1 MPRLLRPRRLRLSIA
16 ARVLLLSALSLIT
29 LTGVLLVSL
38 RPIVERTVYSELA
51 NDVEHG
57 QQSLWYLVH
66 QKGQAH
72 VEDGQLYLGSW
83 QVAGDHSVV
92 DDVKKISGAD
102 ATLFQVMPDG
112 KPMRLTTTVLK
123 LNSTERNDGTEL
135 TGPARTAIDKGQS
148 FTGVSQVA
156 GRDFIN
162 RYDPLV
168 DESGKTVGVVYTGV
182 PLTAMYDAESQQML
196 AVGGVGVAAL
206 LVAMIIMYVLAVR
219 PIGRGLTKLS
229 AAARGLASGDVDQ
242 QVTLRGN
249 DELGEMADA
258 FRAMIA
264 YQQEMAAAAR
274 GMAEGDLTVV
284 VEAKSDKDALGVAFA
299 DMLATLRELVG
310 QVQNS
315 AAGVADTSAQLG
327 KAANQTGEAVQQVAA
342 AVQHL
347 ASGAQE
353 TSNSV
358 QQTGASVDQL
368 SSSIEA
374 IARGTRDQASQLEVS
389 TTTTSRMAHGVQQV
403 ATEASSVAAASQQA
417 RASAEQGAEAVRE
430 TVASMQE
437 IRSVVGKA
445 ADQVEEL
452 GRLGERIGAVVET
465 IDDIAEQTNL
475 LALNAAIEAARA
487 GEHGKGF
494 AVVADEVRKLAE
506 RSSRETGA
514 IAELIGQVQAGT
526 LQAVSAMHAGAGKI
540 EAGSARADQAGRA
553 LGEIL
558 RAVESTVQQ
567 VNQIS
572 RSAQDMAG
580 ASQGVVDAM
589 HSIAALVEETSAA
602 ADEMDARRS
611 EVTASIEAI
620 ASIAG
625 EQSASTEEVSA
636 SAEEMSAQVEE
647 MTAQAEALATTAD
660 QLKRL
665 VARFKTDTN
674 VIYLHRAAA

>member
-1 MPRLLRPRRLRLSIA
+1 LSIA
-16 ARVLLLSALSLIT
+16 ARILLLSALSLVA

-38 RPIVERTVYSELA
+38 RPIVERTVYSELS

-57 QQSLWYLVH
+57 QQTLWYLVK

-72 VEDGQLYLGSW
+72 VEDGQLFLGSW
-83 QVAGDHSVV
+83 PVAGDHAVV

-112 KPMRLTTTVLK
+112 KPIRLTTTVLK
-123 LNSTERNDGTEL
+123 LNSTDRNDGTEL
-135 TGPARTAIDKGQS
+135 TGPARDAIDHGQS
-148 FTGVSQVA
+148 FTGVSVVA

-168 DESGKTVGVVYTGV
+168 DASGKTVGVVYTGV
-182 PLTAMYDAESQQML
+182 PLTTMYDAENQQML
-196 AVGGVGVAAL
+196 AVGGVGIVAL
-206 LVAMIIMYVLAVR
+206 LLAMVLMYLLAVR
-219 PIGRGLTKLS
+219 PIGRGLAKVS
-229 AAARGLASGDVDQ
+229 AAARGLARGDVEQ
-242 QVTLRGN
+242 QVTIHGN

-258 FRAMIA
+258 FRAIIA
-264 YQQEMAAAAR
+264 YQQEMADAAR

-284 VEAKSDKDALGVAFA
+284 VQPQSDKDVLGLAFA
-299 DMLATLRELVG
+299 DMLSTLRDLVG
-310 QVQNS
+310 EVQSS

-327 KAANQTGEAVQQVAA
+327 KAANQTGDAVQQVAA
-342 AVQHL
+342 SVQHL

-353 TSNSV
+353 TSQSV
-358 QQTGASVDQL
+358 ESTGASVDQL

-389 TTTTSRMAHGVQQV
+389 TQTTNRMAAGVQQV
-403 ATEASSVAAASQQA
+403 AAEASSVAAASQQA

-430 TVASMQE
+430 TVASMEE

-452 GRLGERIGAVVET
+452 GKLGDRIGAVVET

-475 LALNAAIEAARA
+475 PALNAAIEAARA
-487 GEHGKGF
+487 GEHGRGF

-514 IAELIGQVQAGT
+514 IAELIGQVQTGT
-526 LQAVSAMHAGAGKI
+526 LQAVSAMHAGASKI
-540 EAGSARADQAGRA
+540 EAGSARADQAGVA

-567 VNQIS
+567 INQIS
-572 RSAQDMAG
+572 RSAQDMAD

-602 ADEMDARRS
+602 ADEMDTRRS
-611 EVTASIEAI
+611 EVTSSIEAI

-625 EQSASTEEVSA
+625 NQSASTEEVSA

-647 MTAQAEALATTAD
+647 MTAQADVLAKTAE
-660 QLKRL
+660 QLNRL

-674 VIYLHRAAA
+674 IVYLRAA

>member
-1 MPRLLRPRRLRLSIA
+1 LSIA
-16 ARVLLLSALSLIT
+16 ARILLLSALSLVA
-29 LTGVLLVSL
+29 LTGVLLISL
-38 RPIVERTVYSELA
+38 RPIVERTVYSQLA

-57 QQSLWYLVH
+57 QQTLWYLVH

-72 VEDGQLYLGSW
+72 IENDQLFLGDW

-92 DDVKKISGAD
+92 DDVKKLSGAD

-112 KPMRLTTTVLK
+112 KPIRLTTTVLK
-123 LNSTERNDGTEL
+123 LNSPDRNDGTEL
-135 TGPARTAIDKGQS
+135 TGPARTAIDHGQS
-148 FTGVSQVA
+148 FTGVSVVA

-168 DESGKTVGVVYTGV
+168 DARGKTVGVVYTGV
-182 PLTAMYDAESQQML
+182 PLTTMYEAENQQML
-196 AVGGVGVAAL
+196 AVAGVGVAAL
-206 LVAMIIMYVLAVR
+206 LLAMILMYLLAAR
-219 PIGRGLTKLS
+219 PIGRGLAKVS
-229 AAARGLASGDVDQ
+229 AAARGLARGDVEQ
-242 QVTLRGN
+242 QVTIRGN
-249 DELGEMADA
+249 DELGEMANA
-258 FRAMIA
+258 FRAIIA
-264 YQQEMAAAAR
+264 YQQEMAGAAR

-284 VEAKSDKDALGVAFA
+284 VEPKSDADVLGLAFA
-299 DMLATLRELVG
+299 DMLSTLRDLVG
-310 QVQNS
+310 QVQS
-315 AAGVADTSAQLG
+315 TATGVADTSAQLG
-327 KAANQTGEAVQQVAA
+327 KAANQTGEAVQQVAGS
-342 AVQHL
+342 VQHL

-353 TSNSV
+353 TSQSV

-389 TTTTSRMAHGVQQV
+389 TATTSRMAAGVQQV
-403 ATEASSVAAASQQA
+403 AAEASSVAAASQQA

-430 TVASMQE
+430 TVASMEE
-437 IRSVVGKA
+437 IRNVVGKA

-452 GRLGERIGAVVET
+452 GKLGDRIGAVVET

-487 GEHGKGF
+487 GEHGRGF

-526 LQAVSAMHAGAGKI
+526 LQAVSAMHAGASKI

-558 RAVESTVQQ
+558 RAVESTVLQI
-567 VNQIS
+567 NQIS

-589 HSIAALVEETSAA
+589 HSIATLVEETSAA

-611 EVTASIEAI
+611 EVTSSMEAI

-625 EQSASTEEVSA
+625 NQSASTEEVSA

-647 MTAQAEALATTAD
+647 MTAQAEALASTAE

-665 VARFKTDTN
+665 VSRFKTDTN
-674 VIYLHRAAA
+674 IVYLHRAAA